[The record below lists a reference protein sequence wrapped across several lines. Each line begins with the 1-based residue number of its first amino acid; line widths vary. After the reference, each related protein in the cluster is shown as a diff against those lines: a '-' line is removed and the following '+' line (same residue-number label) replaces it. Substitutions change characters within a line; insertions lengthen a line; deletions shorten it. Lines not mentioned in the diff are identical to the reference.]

1 MRTGKLI
8 RIVPQRH
15 LDELFYATCTDSV
28 TTAGTGFVQVA
39 VYSGCSCG
47 KLTSVA
53 LAA

>member
-1 MRTGKLI
+1 MRTGKPI

-39 VYSGCSCG
+39 D
-47 KLTSVA
+47 
-53 LAA
+53 AAAEN